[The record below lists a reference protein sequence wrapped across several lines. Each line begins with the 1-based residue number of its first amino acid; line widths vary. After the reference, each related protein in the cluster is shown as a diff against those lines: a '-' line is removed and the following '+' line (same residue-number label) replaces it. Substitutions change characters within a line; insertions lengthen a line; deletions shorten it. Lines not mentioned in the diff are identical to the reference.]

1 MCGIAG
7 YLGPKEERPLE
18 ELRDRLTHRG
28 PDSFGVWRDEQAGVG
43 LGHRRLSIIDL
54 SNEGH
59 QPMSNRHLHLVYN
72 GEVYNFLSL
81 RRELEALG
89 HGFRGGSDTEVLLA
103 AVLEWGLEKTLPRL
117 NGMFAIALWDSRD
130 RVLYLARD
138 RYGKKPL
145 YYGKIE
151 GTWYFGSELKA
162 LPCQALAT
170 DRQGLG
176 TFLRYGY
183 LPAPLSIFEGVKKL
197 PPAHWCAIRADDFQ
211 VVPRCFWSVPP
222 AEVDPQLGAEQLEAA
237 LMEAVRLRMVSDVP
251 LGAFLSGGIDSS
263 LIVALMQKQSARPVR
278 TFCIGFQEQ
287 SHDES
292 PYARQ
297 VALQLGTEHTE
308 LRVTAQQALDVV
320 PLLPTMYD
328 EPFADSSQIPTFLV
342 SQLAR
347 QHVTVALSGDGGDEV
362 FGGYNRYQWVPRIW
376 RRLRLLPRPFRV
388 ALAKLLS
395 LVPISAI
402 APLIRSVS
410 YPEEKLNKLLQLLPL
425 KGPDQ
430 MYLQLVS
437 QWAEP
442 TRLLPEFLEL
452 PLPGGYDLGT
462 PEGMMAVDA
471 LTYLPDDILV
481 KVDRASMAVSL
492 ECRAPF
498 LDPEVADLA
507 WRLAPSHRSGKAIL
521 RQILAKHLSL
531 PDRPKAGFSLP
542 LGRWLCGPLRDW
554 AEGLLS
560 QVDDFDRR
568 PIMARWHEHLQGRR
582 DWNAS
587 LWCVLMYQAW
597 KQKWRGGA

>member
-7 YLGPKEERPLE
+7 YLGPNPGHSLE
-18 ELRDRLTHRG
+18 EFRDRLAHRG
-28 PDSFGVWRDEQAGVG
+28 PDSCGVWRDESAGIG
-43 LGHRRLSIIDL
+43 LGHRRLSILDL
-54 SNEGH
+54 SSEGH
-59 QPMSNRHLHLVYN
+59 QPMCNQHLHLVYN
-72 GEVYNFLSL
+72 GEIYNFQSL
-81 RRELEALG
+81 RSDLEGLG
-89 HGFRGGSDTEVLLA
+89 HSFRGGSDTEVLLA

-117 NGMFAIALWDSRD
+117 NGMFAIALWDARE

-138 RYGKKPL
+138 RYGKKPI
-145 YYGKIE
+145 YYGRIQ

-162 LPCQALAT
+162 LPCQSLST
-170 DRQGLG
+170 DRQALG

-211 VVPRCFWSVPP
+211 VDPRCFWNIPEP
-222 AEVDPQLGAEQLEAA
+222 KVDPQLGPEQLELA
-237 LMEAVRLRMVSDVP
+237 LMKAVQLRMVSDVP

-263 LIVALMQKQSARPVR
+263 LIVALMQNQSGRPVR
-278 TFCIGFQEQ
+278 TFCIGFEEE

-292 PYARQ
+292 PFARQ
-297 VALQLGTEHTE
+297 VAQQLGTEHTE

-376 RRLRLLPRPFRV
+376 RRLRLLPRPVRV
-388 ALAKLLS
+388 AIAKLLG

-507 WRLAPSHRSGKAIL
+507 WRLSPSHRSGKAIL
-521 RQILAKHLSL
+521 RQILAKHVSL

-542 LGRWLCGPLRDW
+542 LGRWLAGPLRGW
-554 AEGLLS
+554 AEELLS

-568 PIMARWHEHLQGRR
+568 PIMARWQDHLQGRR

-597 KQKWRGGA
+597 KQKWRRGA